1 MLVLDSLDF
10 ALQRKNTERRG
21 GRRKHGACF
30 SPASQSMEYQA
41 SSVALSQKLSNGHSI
56 YDGVFSSP
64 ASKFKVSAF
73 SSRVEDYTEIFGGSG
88 ASRGSSI
95 PVLEVPE
102 LHERKASVDVR
113 SSKLDYSNVFSG
125 FGDSDFGVPYEEL
138 FAESKKR
145 GTRYI
150 YSH

>member
-1 MLVLDSLDF
+1 
-10 ALQRKNTERRG
+10 
-21 GRRKHGACF
+21 
-30 SPASQSMEYQA
+30 MEYQS

-56 YDGVFSSP
+56 YEGVFSSP

-73 SSRVEDYTEIFGGSG
+73 TSRVEDYTEIFGGSG

-125 FGDSDFGVPYEEL
+125 FGDTDFGVPYEEL
-138 FAESKKR
+138 FAEPKKR
-145 GTRYI
+145 GTRTPAERRALQKRQI
-150 YSH
+150 LLVARGMVFCLMKHLIHHLMAPRS